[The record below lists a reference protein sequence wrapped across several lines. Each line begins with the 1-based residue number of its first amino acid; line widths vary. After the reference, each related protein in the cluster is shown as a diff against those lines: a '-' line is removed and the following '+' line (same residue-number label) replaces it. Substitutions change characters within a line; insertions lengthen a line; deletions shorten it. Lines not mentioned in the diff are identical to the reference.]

1 MKSLKCT
8 ILCVLT
14 VAMLAAFCGCRME
27 DGKVQNSASIAP
39 SATADMNTAAP
50 RQTTMPN
57 ATNAPRATDNNGNI
71 GEDIGQGIENIGD
84 DIKDASG
91 AAKQV
96 NG

>member
-8 ILCVLT
+8 ILCVL
-14 VAMLAAFCGCRME
+14 AILMLAVFCGCRME
-27 DGKVQNSASIAP
+27 DGKVGENHNAVP
-39 SATADMNTAAP
+39 SATAGTMTAGP
-50 RQTTMPN
+50 KQTSVPDRT
-57 ATNAPRATDNNGNI
+57 AAPRATDGNNL
-71 GEDIGQGIENIGD
+71 GENIGQGIEDIGD